1 MPLHLT
7 DGDERGLD
15 EEEGEPEGEDCSVQD
30 DHPTE
35 ERDGAF
41 AEREVGRAKAEQDG
55 GDHEQSHAAE
65 EDAFASAIDWA
76 DGGARDGGARDGGGC
91 SHEASLE
98 SGRIWGVVA
107 IVRDLLGSKWILREV
122 KKALRWRIGLG
133 FGG

>member
-1 MPLHLT
+1 MK
-7 DGDERGLD
+7 
-15 EEEGEPEGEDCSVQD
+15 D
-30 DHPTE
+30 DDPTG

-41 AEREVGRAKAEQDG
+41 AEREVGRAEAEEDG
-55 GDHEQSHAAE
+55 GDHEQGHAAE
-65 EDAFASAIDWA
+65 EDAFASAVDGA
-76 DGGARDGGARDGGGC
+76 DGGAREGGGC